1 MHQSRTA
8 APIRH
13 HQIRSAVGAVA
24 QGVVHSVAGF
34 RHSEAEVVRLVVEA
48 VRLVEVRL
56 VVVEAVEVRLA
67 AGVEEHRHL
76 VVVAVAAAG
85 NPRNVS
91 DDTGFVSGQALAARV
106 WISMTVG

>member
-1 MHQSRTA
+1 M
-8 APIRH
+8 
-13 HQIRSAVGAVA
+13 A

-91 DDTGFVSGQALAARV
+91 DDTGFVSGQALAAGLCRR
-106 WISMTVG
+106 ITRG